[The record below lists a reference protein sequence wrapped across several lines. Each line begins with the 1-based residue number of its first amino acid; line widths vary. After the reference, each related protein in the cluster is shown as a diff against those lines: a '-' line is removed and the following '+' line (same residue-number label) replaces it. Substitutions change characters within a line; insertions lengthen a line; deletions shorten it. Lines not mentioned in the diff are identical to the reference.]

1 VTRLKFGRAAEQ
13 VLGVWERRSAARRL
27 DIGELHHLARSAV
40 YEYLCYDG
48 LSPRA
53 AWDAADA
60 APNSR
65 VRRLSRGVFTGTASG
80 RGPMSVRET
89 VRDAQRRL
97 AALDADYACAIAKFI
112 RACPTR
118 R

>member
-1 VTRLKFGRAAEQ
+1 
-13 VLGVWERRSAARRL
+13 
-27 DIGELHHLARSAV
+27 LARSAV